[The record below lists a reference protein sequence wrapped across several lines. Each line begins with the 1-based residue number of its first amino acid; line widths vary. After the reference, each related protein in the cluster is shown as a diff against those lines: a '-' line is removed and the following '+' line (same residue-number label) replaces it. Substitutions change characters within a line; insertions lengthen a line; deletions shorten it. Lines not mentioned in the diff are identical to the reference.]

1 MRLPSIQYLAGEARS
16 AAARFPA
23 VVAAALAAA
32 AFGLFAVGHTSDDT
46 LVRGIAAAQLG
57 VPLFFALGAAGET
70 GRWSR
75 GLRGVLVVVVAA
87 ALVAYYFSL
96 PDRMRPGAVTRFIQ
110 FNLAAH
116 LLVAFLPFARPGRAN
131 GFWQYNKSLFLRF
144 LVSALFSVVVYLG
157 LAVAMVAIDKLL
169 GLRIHEHAY
178 ARLWVVVA
186 FVLNTWMFLGGVPRD
201 LNRLEER
208 SDYPRG
214 LKVFAQYILIPL
226 VVVYLT
232 ILTIYLVK
240 VIVTTEW
247 PSGWIGYLVS
257 SVAVVGILAL
267 LLVWPVAGRH
277 ENRWVATYTRWFFIF
292 MIPAIVML
300 LLAIYKRIDQYG
312 VTENRYF
319 LAVLSVW
326 LAGVAVYFIVTR
338 GRSIKV
344 IPSTLCA
351 VALVTS
357 FGPWG
362 AYTVARHSQTARLEA
377 LMDDYGIV
385 EDGAIAATN
394 ETIPVEDQ
402 REISSITL
410 YLVEHH
416 GVETFERWM
425 TPERIAGL
433 GEADLPEEVRT
444 SDRQLTYAI
453 VKAMGFDFVPPWS
466 GRAAPPGQ
474 FRYRVHR
481 YRGGNRALKL
491 DRPDYRVHIE
501 SLTDAIALDGSGYSL
516 GWDKI
521 DGFVVS
527 DSAGVVVAAP
537 VAALLEELE
546 RAPGYNI
553 DAVPRESLRLVR
565 ENQRARLVVYI
576 EHISGTVRDGERVVT
591 DLSAECYVT
600 LR

>member
-1 MRLPSIQYLAGEARS
+1 MRLPSIQHLAGEAR
-16 AAARFPA
+16 AAAERFPAAVTAA
-23 VVAAALAAA
+23 VVAAL
-32 AFGLFAVGHTSDDT
+32 FGLFAVGHPHEDL

-57 VPLFFALGAAGET
+57 IPLFFALAAAGET
-70 GRWSR
+70 GRWPR
-75 GLRGVLVVVVAA
+75 GLRVVLVVVVAA

-144 LVSALFSVVVYLG
+144 LVSALFSVVVFLG
-157 LAVAMVAIDKLL
+157 LVVAMLAVDKLL
-169 GLRIHEHAY
+169 GLRIGDNAY
-178 ARLWVVVA
+178 GRLSIVVA
-186 FVLNTWMFLGGVPRD
+186 FVLNTWLFLGGVPRD
-201 LNRLEER
+201 LDALDGL

-226 VVVYLT
+226 VIVYLA
-232 ILTIYLVK
+232 ILTIYLFK
-240 VIVTTEW
+240 VVITTEW

-312 VTENRYF
+312 ITENRYF
-319 LAVLSVW
+319 LAVLAVW

-338 GRSIKV
+338 GRSIKA
-344 IPSTLCA
+344 IPSTLCV

-362 AYTVARHSQTARLEA
+362 AYTVARHSQTARLDA
-377 LMDDYGIV
+377 LMNNYGIV
-385 EDGAIAATN
+385 EDGAIAATS
-394 ETIPVEDQ
+394 ETIPVDDQ

-433 GEADLPEEVRT
+433 GDADLPEEVRT

-481 YRGGNRALKL
+481 YRGENRALKL
-491 DRPDYRVHIE
+491 DRPDYRVQME
-501 SLTDAIALDGSGYSL
+501 SMEDAVALDGSGYSL
-516 GWDKI
+516 AWDKT

-527 DSAGVVVAAP
+527 DSAGIVVAAP
-537 VAALLEELE
+537 VAALLDELE

-553 DAVPRESLRLVR
+553 DAMPPESLRLVR
-565 ENQRARLVVYI
+565 ENRRARLVVYI
-576 EHISGTVRDGERVVT
+576 QHISGTVRDGERAVI